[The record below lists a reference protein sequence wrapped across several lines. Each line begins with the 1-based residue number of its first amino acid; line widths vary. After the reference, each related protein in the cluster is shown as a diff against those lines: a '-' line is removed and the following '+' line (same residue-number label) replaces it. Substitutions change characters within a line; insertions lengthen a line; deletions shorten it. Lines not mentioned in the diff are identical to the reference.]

1 MMSRLLTKLIPWAL
15 VAALVAGIGLMW
27 RLNGLRAELE
37 QTQQQHAKAQAAL
50 DITAATLA
58 VQVERNRLLVEAL
71 DVREREL
78 NDGAQ
83 RIDRLRAQADALG
96 VDDADDVSKTWA
108 NQYVPIGVADWVRRL
123 TRPDTSGADTPSAA
137 VVPETLKPCASAST
151 PTDAPLRL
159 SSAIVRP
166 NNAPMRCKKRGSF
179 PASDAQTTGTSSPGF
194 REIFGFSGRTT
205 AGGVNPA
212 WLLSALTVQ
221 VVHRA
226 ACF

>member
-137 VVPETLKPCASAST
+137 VVP
-151 PTDAPLRL
+151 D
-159 SSAIVRP
+159 
-166 NNAPMRCKKRGSF
+166 
-179 PASDAQTTGTSSPGF
+179 
-194 REIFGFSGRTT
+194 
-205 AGGVNPA
+205 
-212 WLLSALTVQ
+212 
-221 VVHRA
+221 
-226 ACF
+226 